1 VPRKSRLSLISE
13 RPMVDPN
20 AAQAAAEALEAE
32 EHNYQL
38 APPEDIVMELRRQ
51 NAELSRL
58 TSQAI
63 ERGNQQEARAA
74 QAEAELTR
82 VSADRSQIQ
91 QTAQGEVEKARAQAA
106 AVVTQAQQAIAEVQ
120 QRSAVAEKT
129 AVVAEH
135 IRQTAGVLGTLVS
148 FLTDRAPVLFTMIGA
163 YLLAHDSL
171 PNPDVFR
178 LALLAIYGC
187 AAVLPAVWYS
197 LRRG

>member
-1 VPRKSRLSLISE
+1 
-13 RPMVDPN
+13 MVDPN

-74 QAEAELTR
+74 QAEAELMRVSAT
-82 VSADRSQIQ
+82 VSADREKLQ
-91 QTAQGEVEKARAQAA
+91 QAAQGEVEKARAQAA

-129 AVVAEH
+129 AAVAEH
-135 IRQTAGVLGTLVS
+135 IRQTAGVLGALVS

-178 LALLAIYGC
+178 LALLAIYGA